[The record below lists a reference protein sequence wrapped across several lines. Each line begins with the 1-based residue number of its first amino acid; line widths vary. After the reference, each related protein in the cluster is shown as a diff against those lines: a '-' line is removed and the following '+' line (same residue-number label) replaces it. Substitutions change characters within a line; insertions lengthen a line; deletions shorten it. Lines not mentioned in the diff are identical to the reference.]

1 MQYNLVIMAQQ
12 IPLSFKVLIIGAS
25 RVGKTTAIQHFID
38 KKFVSIQHPTIG
50 VDFSLKSISLI
61 HDMTL
66 SIPQSVILQLW
77 DIAGEKKFRTIMP
90 YYLTGTQGIILV
102 CDCTNPLTLVQL
114 DEFLEL
120 VKLYLDTAHIPMVL
134 MSTKHDL
141 PSMLGPA
148 DIDVFMYQHKIYE
161 YFSNSAV
168 TGLNIDTVFQHI
180 GQLIAKKLVS
190 A

>member
-102 CDCTNPLTLVQL
+102 CDCTNPLTLVLL
-114 DEFLEL
+114 DEFL
-120 VKLYLDTAHIPMVL
+120 
-134 MSTKHDL
+134 
-141 PSMLGPA
+141 
-148 DIDVFMYQHKIYE
+148 
-161 YFSNSAV
+161 
-168 TGLNIDTVFQHI
+168 
-180 GQLIAKKLVS
+180 
-190 A
+190 